1 MLNTVLGIITVYL
14 RAEGLGYTVYLK
26 VEGLGFS
33 VRYTPYFMCVDVAMN
48 TIFEGVRCLL
58 VHACAW
64 ARVRNPEGRRTCK

>member
-33 VRYTPYFMCVDVAMN
+33 VRYTPYFMCVDECGN
-48 TIFEGVRCLL
+48 EHNLRRCQ
-58 VHACAW
+58 VSVSAC
-64 ARVRNPEGRRTCK
+64 VCLGQSPQS